1 MVLVLLRFGQR
12 PAPPPLAR
20 MNILLPEKSRALS
33 LAVSPDGR
41 FAALVLVKDG
51 KEQIWIRALD
61 SADITP
67 LAGTDGAADPF
78 WSPESH
84 FIAFFADSRLKKIE
98 RSGGPVQTICDALG
112 ALGGTWN
119 RNGVILIGGLWR
131 PQTVSDAGGTAA
143 DLPGHMVTEIY
154 PSFLPDGRHYI
165 ATRSSSGV
173 WLGSI
178 DGAIDDRGERRILP
192 DVSNAQVVAP
202 PSGGPVGAVIF
213 TRAGTLTALPFD
225 LKKLEAAG
233 EPYSVADGVVGRS
246 FTRKS
251 LASASSTGLLAW
263 VSGEGRNWQYVWR
276 NRQGKDLGSAG
287 EAGSD
292 VRISPDGKRVL
303 GDHLSGGLWVLEFAT
318 GVSTRLGFDAANMS
332 PVWSPDGKYV
342 ALFGPGGIY
351 REAVNGAGKKQ
362 LLLKTDVLSFPKS
375 WSPDGRY
382 LIYAQVSPTTGS
394 ADLIALAV
402 AGDQG
407 QLVLAGTPANEGQGE
422 FSPDGR
428 WVAYTSNESGLSEIY
443 VIPFPPTPNGGRWM
457 VSHGGGVQP
466 RWRRDGRELFYIS
479 PDGTMIAVPVSTAPV
494 FQAGIPQ
501 AVFNT
506 DMVDTGI
513 RTGPMSWDIA
523 PDGKRFLIISDKSQE
538 TSSLNVILNWRPG
551 EQN

>member
-1 MVLVLLRFGQR
+1 
-12 PAPPPLAR
+12 
-20 MNILLPEKSRALS
+20 
-33 LAVSPDGR
+33 
-41 FAALVLVKDG
+41 
-51 KEQIWIRALD
+51 
-61 SADITP
+61 
-67 LAGTDGAADPF
+67 
-78 WSPESH
+78 
-84 FIAFFADSRLKKIE
+84 
-98 RSGGPVQTICDALG
+98 VQTICNALG

-119 RNGVILIGGLWR
+119 RNGVILIGALWR

-178 DGAIDDRGERRILP
+178 DGPIDDPGERRILP

-251 LASASSTGLLAW
+251 LASASSAGLLAW

-292 VRISPDGKRVL
+292 VRISPDGKRLL

-318 GVSTRLGFDAANMS
+318 GVSTRLGFGAAHMS
-332 PVWSPDGKYV
+332 PVWSPDGKDV
-342 ALFGPGGIY
+342 AWFSPGGIY

-362 LLLKTDVLSFPKS
+362 LLLKSDVLSFPKS

-382 LIYAQVSPTTGS
+382 LIYADVSPATGS
-394 ADLIALAV
+394 ADLFALAV

-407 QLVLAGTPANEGQGE
+407 QLVLAATPANEGQGE

-457 VSHGGGVQP
+457 VSRGGGVQP

-479 PDGTMIAVPVSTAPV
+479 PDWTMTAVPVSTAPI
-494 FQAGIPQ
+494 FQAGIPE
-501 AVFNT
+501 ALFRT

-523 PDGKRFLIISDKSQE
+523 PDGKRFLIISDRSQE

-551 EQN
+551 EQK